1 MENNLYSV
9 WKTFYEKENKIKTKV
24 LFYYELFVI
33 KSKTCKS
40 LIYRSLGI
48 HFNIL
53 YCPFETS
60 IFIKNNKR
68 NVRKQVNESPWKTDV
83 NITQNN
89 YLNSRYKTQDYKTL
103 LRHHFTNGPT
113 SIGSMYKRWLF
124 RSV

>member
-1 MENNLYSV
+1 M
-9 WKTFYEKENKIKTKV
+9 
-24 LFYYELFVI
+24 FVI

-113 SIGSMYKRWLF
+113 SIGSMYKR
-124 RSV
+124 